1 VNDGPLVGLTSALAR
16 LTAQPLPADRD
27 TRDALRRWAD
37 EASALCAAAP
47 AADRTLRTVH
57 HFACAGGTLISK
69 CLAAMPNVQLLS
81 EVDPLA
87 PLPVNPAK
95 PRFAPTDMGILLRQS
110 SRGTDDEALLRVFR
124 GELAAVAEDARR
136 KGQRLVLRD
145 HAHSHFCR
153 GDRVPQR
160 PTLRDLV
167 SEVAPVRSVLTVRHP
182 LDSLASLQ
190 RNGWL
195 HFSPDTPDEYARRYL
210 AFLAAYRG
218 VPRLRYEDIVRHPS
232 QGLRR
237 LCELLD
243 LRFSP
248 DFETLFP
255 AMRLS
260 GDSGR
265 SRDVIAPTPR
275 RPEAQ
280 ALAAQAAGSD
290 AWQTLLS
297 DLGYSG
303 EDPFV
308 SEETTI

>member
-1 VNDGPLVGLTSALAR
+1 MTTGPLSD
-16 LTAQPLPADRD
+16 LTATLATLAGQPLRADRD
-27 TRDALRRWAD
+27 TREALRRWAD
-37 EASALCAAAP
+37 EARALCDAAP

-87 PLPVNPAK
+87 PLPVNPAR

-124 GELAAVAEDARR
+124 GELSAVAEDARR

-153 GDRVPQR
+153 GDRVPVR

-167 SEVAPVRSVLTVRHP
+167 AEIAPVRSVLTVRHP

-190 RNGWL
+190 RNGWV
-195 HFSPDTPDEYARRYL
+195 HFSPDTADEYARRYL
-210 AFLAAYRG
+210 AFLAAYPG
-218 VPRLRYEDIVRHPS
+218 VPRVRYEDIVRRPA
-232 QGLRR
+232 QGLQG
-237 LCELLD
+237 LCAQLD
-243 LRFSP
+243 LAYSP

-255 AMRLS
+255 ALRLS

-265 SRDVIAPTPR
+265 SRDVIAPAPR

-280 ALAAQAAGSD
+280 ALAAEAAASD
-290 AWQTLLS
+290 AWQTLLA

-308 SEETTI
+308 SEETTF